1 MKGNKISIVYKVSI
15 LSRNYDTEWIKVQKE
30 RKTTLRHK
38 CEDLKK
44 ENSSF
49 DSLEKLL
56 IPFNRYKLANL
67 LVDEEHKLL
76 YCYIPKD
83 LEVREMLETYKKFM
97 IVRHPTERLLSA
109 YKDKFLSNSPDAK
122 VFKRVYAVPM
132 MRYSR
137 NTSKNIPLTG
147 NGMKFTEFLSYIL
160 SQNPQTLQE
169 HWKSYFHLCHPC
181 AMDYDFVGKYETL
194 EADSNQILKNI
205 NAPPDLRFPPF
216 KKSKTGEQLKQ
227 GTSTLRFSC
236 N

>member
-1 MKGNKISIVYKVSI
+1 IACTPWKKIMMALTGIVTVKEVYS
-15 LSRNYDTEWIKVQKE
+15 LSSSRVHYYSG
-30 RKTTLRHK
+30 
-38 CEDLKK
+38 LK
-44 ENSSF
+44 
-49 DSLEKLL
+49 SLISQE
-56 IPFNRYKLANL
+56 Y
-67 LVDEEHKLL
+67 
-76 YCYIPKD
+76 KD

-147 NGMKFTEFLSYIL
+147 NGMKFTEFLTYIL

-227 GTSTLRFSC
+227 VINLIPKQLRKKLYNVYKLDFLLFDYVPLPIL
-236 N
+236 